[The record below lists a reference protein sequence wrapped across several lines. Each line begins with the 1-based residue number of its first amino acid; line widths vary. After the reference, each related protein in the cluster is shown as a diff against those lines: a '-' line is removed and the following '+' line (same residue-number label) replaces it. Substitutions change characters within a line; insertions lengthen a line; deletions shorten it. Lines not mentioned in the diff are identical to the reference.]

1 MILYRLRNRLP
12 RISFEAIDEALTQ
25 LRFYRAMSGGLY
37 VKMDNRWYG
46 ATIFLILGDGS
57 RILRRCDDAG
67 GSFHETFMG
76 IQQLEDRT

>member
-1 MILYRLRNRLP
+1 MNIYRLRDRLP
-12 RISFEAIDEALTQ
+12 RITLGTIDDALTQ
-25 LRFYRAMSGGLY
+25 LRFYRAILGGLH
-37 VKMDNRWYG
+37 VKMDNHWYR
-46 ATIFLILGDGS
+46 ATTLLILGDGS